1 MLETTDA
8 GKKKVAKKTRPNLF
22 SLLGIKNKEEFI
34 RKAYEAVLGRAPD
47 AEGFDRYL
55 QQLERSRSRLKVLA
69 DLKLSKEGQALED
82 RVTGLSIA
90 LLWVKAVRTAK
101 KIITTKLQSPRLFL
115 LTVVIPTTL
124 ACLYFGL
131 MASDV
136 YISESRFVIRSPQ
149 RQAPTGLGAVLQGV
163 GFSRSQD
170 DTYSVHDFM
179 SSRDAL
185 AILDQEFQLRTT
197 FGNDRVDR
205 LSRFNGLGLDNSFE
219 ALYRFYQKHISL
231 NFDTSSSISSLQVRA
246 FTPDAAFLL
255 NQKLLEMG
263 EEMVNRLNERGRQ
276 DLIRFATDEVA
287 VAEQRVKDASQ
298 AVSNYRSSQTVFDP
312 EKQSSMQFQ
321 QISKL
326 QDELIATRTL
336 LAQMQTFTSENPQ
349 IPALNNKV
357 ESLQRQISVETAK
370 ITGGDRSSLSSK
382 SVDYERLILERAFA
396 EKQLATVL
404 ASLEQ
409 ARNDAQRKQLYLER
423 IVQPSKPDMA
433 LEPRRLKAMVST
445 LALGLIAW
453 GILTLLV
460 AGVREHQ
467 D

>member
-1 MLETTDA
+1 MLDSTGT
-8 GKKKVAKKTRPNLF
+8 GKKTVGQKSRQNLF
-22 SLLGIKNKEEFI
+22 TLLGIKSNEEFI
-34 RKAYEAVLGRAPD
+34 QKAYEAILGRPPD
-47 AEGFDRYL
+47 LEGFEKYL
-55 QQLERSRSRLKVLA
+55 TQLVRSKSRLKVLA
-69 DLKLSKEGQALED
+69 DLKLSKEGQSLQC
-82 RVTGLSIA
+82 RVTGLTLA
-90 LLWVKAVRTAK
+90 VLWVKTVRTAK
-101 KIITTKLQSPRLFL
+101 KIIATKLQSPRLFL
-115 LTVVIPTTL
+115 FTVAIPTTL

-149 RQAPTGLGAVLQGV
+149 RQAPTGLGAMLQGV
-163 GFSRSQD
+163 GFSSSQG
-170 DTYSVHDFM
+170 DTYSVHDFL

-185 AILDQEFQLRTT
+185 ATLDQELQLRAA
-197 FGNDRVDR
+197 FGGDGIDR

-219 ALYRFYQKHISL
+219 ALYRFYQKHITL
-231 NFDTSSSISSLQVRA
+231 NLDTSSSISSLQVRA
-246 FTPDAAFLL
+246 FTPDDAFRL
-255 NQKLLEMG
+255 NERLLEIG
-263 EEMVNRLNERGRQ
+263 EGMVNQLNERGRQ
-276 DLIRFATDEVA
+276 DLIRFATVEVA
-287 VAEQRVKDASQ
+287 AAEQRVKDASQ

-312 EKQSSMQFQ
+312 EKQSSLQFQ

-326 QDELIATRTL
+326 QDELIATKTVL
-336 LAQMQTFTSENPQ
+336 SQMKAFTSENPQ
-349 IPALNNKV
+349 IPALNNKIV
-357 ESLQRQISVETAK
+357 SLQQQISAETAK
-370 ITGGDRSSLSSK
+370 ITGDDHSSLSSK

-433 LEPRRLKAMVST
+433 LEPRRLKAIAST
-445 LALGLIAW
+445 LALGLIMW

>member
-1 MLETTDA
+1 LDSTDT
-8 GKKKVAKKTRPNLF
+8 GKKTVGKKSRQNLF
-22 SLLGIKNKEEFI
+22 TLLGIKSKEEFI
-34 RKAYEAVLGRAPD
+34 HQAYESVLGRPSD
-47 AEGFDRYL
+47 PEGFDRYL
-55 QQLERSRSRLKVLA
+55 QQLDRSKSRLKVLA
-69 DLKLSKEGQALED
+69 DLKLSKEGEALPH
-82 RVTGLSIA
+82 RVAGLA
-90 LLWVKAVRTAK
+90 LVLFWVKTGKAIK
-101 KIITTKLQSPRLFL
+101 KFINSKFQSPRIFLF
-115 LTVVIPTTL
+115 TVVAPTTI

-185 AILDQEFQLRTT
+185 STLDQELQLRSA
-197 FGNDRVDR
+197 FGGDGIDR

-219 ALYRFYQKHISL
+219 ALYRFYQKHITL
-231 NFDTSSSISSLQVRA
+231 NFDSASSISSLQVRA
-246 FTPDAAFLL
+246 FTPEDAFRL

-263 EEMVNRLNERGRQ
+263 EEMVNRLNERGRL

-298 AVSNYRSSQTVFDP
+298 AVSNYRSRQAVFDP
-312 EKQSSMQFQ
+312 EKQSALHFQ

-349 IPALNNKV
+349 IASLKNKI
-357 ESLQRQISVETAK
+357 ESLQRQIDAETAK
-370 ITGGDRSSLSSK
+370 ITGGDHSSLASK
-382 SVDYERLILERAFA
+382 SVEYEHLILERAFA

-404 ASLEQ
+404 AALEQ

-433 LEPRRLKAMVST
+433 LEPRRLKAIAST
-445 LALGLIAW
+445 LALGLITW
-453 GILTLLV
+453 GILTMLV